1 MVINIIALVPASL
14 YSFVGMKALK
24 MLALSLIV
32 VFAIGCDNPVG
43 ERAEKLKPM
52 YSNGVDANGDSTYHV
67 IPNYRFA
74 NHLGDTMNLD
84 EMRGNYYVADFFF
97 TTCPGICIRLS
108 DQMERVQ
115 ERVKGEDKVKLLSFS
130 VDEVKDTIPVL
141 KAYADAHGAI
151 EGKWYF
157 FRGSTADIFNLAKS
171 GFFVAAEE
179 EKEPGDF
186 MHSEK
191 LILVDDKGHIRGYY
205 NGLDSAEVNQ
215 LVSDVKFLLGGEEQ

>member
-1 MVINIIALVPASL
+1 MINIIAFVPTSL
-14 YSFVGMKALK
+14 YSFVGMKPLYLLTFCFAL
-24 MLALSLIV
+24 LFVA
-32 VFAIGCDNPVG
+32 ACNNPED
-43 ERAEKLKPM
+43 ERAEKLRPM
-52 YSNGVDANGDSTYHV
+52 YSTGLDVKGDSTYHT

-74 NHLGDTMNLD
+74 NHLGDTTDLD

-115 ERVKGEDKVKLLSFS
+115 EGLKDEDKVKLLSFS
-130 VDEVKDTIPVL
+130 VDEVKDTIPAL

-191 LILVDDKGHIRGYY
+191 LILVDDNGHIRGYY
-205 NGLDSAEVNQ
+205 NGLDSVEVDQ
-215 LVSDVKFLLGGEEQ
+215 LVSDVKFLLSKEN